1 MRRGCRA
8 APARA
13 GGVAVAALGACAA
26 GVENGA
32 ARQSV
37 CTSEER
43 RVPEPVVTLSGG
55 VVVSSTRREEVSAR
69 IRWALLTGELR
80 PGQRIKEVHLA
91 EALGVSRPT
100 LRESLQQLVH
110 EGALVQVPYKGIHV
124 AQPTA
129 DELRDVAEVRMPL
142 ETMAALRLA
151 RDPDGPA
158 MDGVREALRVHLA
171 AIGSGDAL
179 QAHVTHIALHE
190 AIWDLADSP
199 TLRKIWP
206 LVGSQIHIALTVD
219 QAVRHDPERDAA
231 LHRRLVR
238 VIEEGDEATI
248 AAEVEEHIRRSVDEV
263 LRRLT

>member
-1 MRRGCRA
+1 MD
-8 APARA
+8 
-13 GGVAVAALGACAA
+13 
-26 GVENGA
+26 
-32 ARQSV
+32 RQAI
-37 CTSEER
+37 CTSEEM
-43 RVPEPVVTLSGG
+43 RVPEPAVVLSGG

-69 IRWALLTGELR
+69 IRRALLTGELR

-129 DELRDVAEVRMPL
+129 EELRDVAEVRMPL

-171 AIGSGDAL
+171 AIESGDPL
-179 QAHVTHIALHE
+179 QAHVTHIGLHE
-190 AIWDLADSP
+190 AIWDMADSP

-206 LVGSQIHIALTVD
+206 LVGSQVHIALSVD
-219 QAVRHDPERDAA
+219 QAVRHDPERDAM